1 MKKLGFAHGYVSN
14 RDYKTKQKNSN
25 LKVCV
30 DAKKECR
37 KRYNYICQICGKEG
51 LDAHHIDFDET
62 NNSQDNLICLCR
74 SCHERVHLE
83 RFIWTG
89 DKYII
94 NEEYLLKDLDPV
106 LEEYKNKY
114 QLDGFANTTSGYF
127 AIKDN
132 QYTRLTYKEIKED
145 LGISK
150 KVYVK
155 KLSEEDREQI
165 KMIKAVRV
173 WNIKTNRANNK
184 DEWHRIVEFLNNYT
198 KDQKDDL
205 IKLYQKTL

>member
-1 MKKLGFAHGYVSN
+1 MKKLGFAHGYVSS

-94 NEEYLLKDLDPV
+94 NEEYLLEDLNPV

-114 QLDGFANTTSGYF
+114 QLDGLAKSTSGYF

-132 QYTRLTYKEIKED
+132 QCTRLTYKEIKED

-155 KLSEEDREQI
+155 KLSEEDRERI
-165 KMIKAVRV
+165 KMIKAVKV
-173 WNIKTNRANNK
+173 WNIKTNRTNNK

-198 KDQKDDL
+198 EDQKDDL

>member
-25 LKVCV
+25 LKVCS

-37 KRYNYICQICGKEG
+37 KRDNYICQICGKEG

-74 SCHERVHLE
+74 SCHERVHLK

-94 NEEYLLKDLDPV
+94 NEEYLLEDLDSV

-114 QLDGFANTTSGYF
+114 QLDGFAKTTSGYF

-173 WNIKTNRANNK
+173 WNIKTNRTNNK

-198 KDQKDDL
+198 KDQKNDL

>member
-94 NEEYLLKDLDPV
+94 NEEYLLEDLNPV

-114 QLDGFANTTSGYF
+114 QLDGFAKSTSGYF
-127 AIKDN
+127 AITDN
-132 QYTRLTYKEIKED
+132 
-145 LGISK
+145 
-150 KVYVK
+150 
-155 KLSEEDREQI
+155 
-165 KMIKAVRV
+165 
-173 WNIKTNRANNK
+173 
-184 DEWHRIVEFLNNYT
+184 
-198 KDQKDDL
+198 
-205 IKLYQKTL
+205 